1 MEQLLNESDVLD
13 QMDTSFFEDLSRR
26 LNFAAPEFDIQ
37 TISKDD
43 IGPEL

>member
-13 QMDTSFFEDLSRR
+13 QMDTSLFEDLSRR
-26 LNFAAPEFDIQ
+26 LNFVAPEFDIQ

-43 IGPEL
+43 VEQEL